1 MLDRCRRHRS
11 TLTVVASIGASLAL
25 VFVLISKWGELETG
39 VTGAPLAIAAAAVS
53 LQVVALVSRSEAWFG
68 CVRAGGGTVSRR
80 TLYRASSMG
89 FVGGLVHTQL
99 GTAARIGALRRLAPE
114 ESPRVPTL
122 VGAELPI
129 LIVEGG
135 LAALTSFTLVGPLG
149 LPWWVPL
156 VCLGAIAAASAALGA
171 VAAAGVR
178 WLRGGLAVMRTLD
191 GRARLVCFVLIAVF
205 SQIARNWLMLH
216 AVGVDASVFDAVAVL
231 IAVVTLGQLP
241 FGLSVGAAASV
252 LILGPQGVAAA
263 AAAGVLLTATGTV
276 GALAFAAWGGL
287 DIALSDSRVK
297 ALVRRAGTA
306 VADLGAPRS
315 PGIGLGA
322 LAAQLNSGVERFF
335 FDAFGHLQ
343 ARPLLASAS
352 GFGVQPPAPCRAGR
366 EEPSRQGGATSAAV
380 RKQRRPEPAPTRA
393 DRKLCDE
400 STAGRRA
407 ATDRPA
413 RSGGHTVLERGR
425 DANYETPSRHRR

>member
-53 LQVVALVSRSEAWFG
+53 LQVVALVSRSEAWYG

-297 ALVRRAGTA
+297 GSRTTRRHSRRGSGRASIAGNRRRSARGTA
-306 VADLGAPRS
+306 QFRCRALLLRRLRPPPSQTAARERLRPRG
-315 PGIGLGA
+315 PA
-322 LAAQLNSGVERFF
+322 
-335 FDAFGHLQ
+335 
-343 ARPLLASAS
+343 ARP
-352 GFGVQPPAPCRAGR
+352 FRAGR
-366 EEPSRQGGATSAAV
+366 EEPSRQGWATSAAV
-380 RKQRRPEPAPTRA
+380 RKQRRPEPAP
-393 DRKLCDE
+393 L
-400 STAGRRA
+400 GRPQAVR
-407 ATDRPA
+407 
-413 RSGGHTVLERGR
+413 
-425 DANYETPSRHRR
+425 